1 MSAPA
6 DETPNER
13 LITRDIDGSTA
24 ERRGFQAVWHKV
36 LPSGGRLSVK
46 IKVAILAFVAI
57 VLILIVIG
65 IASTNPKSA
74 ATAGSSDTTIPKAG
88 IVQPRIDDFT
98 RSAKAQSAAAAD
110 IPTVDGSAATT
121 AGDGTKLTDQ
131 APAGRHLA
139 NEHGTEPPSLSE
151 PEAQTAAPEQ
161 TPQQKYDQWLQDQ
174 QYKAAEQE
182 ITMRQAAIASKLSSN
197 TAAFAPTSQPA
208 AEPSPLAPPSQL
220 SDLAKLAAQA
230 QLARQPGASP
240 TGAQGENK
248 QFLAANGKP
257 DDIYLSTTRESAVGK
272 HEVFAGAIIPAV
284 LMTAIDSDLPGT
296 LTAQVRQTVYDS
308 LNPDV
313 VLIPQGTR
321 IVGKYS
327 ADVRYGQTRVLVAWN
342 HLIYPDGSTVAIQG
356 MQGVDAAGQ
365 SGFHDL
371 VDNHYLKIF
380 GSATLMSILGVGAQL
395 AQPQNQN
402 ALNSPSTG
410 QEAAAAL
417 ANGLDQAGIQIM
429 QKNLNIQPTLQI
441 RAGYLFNVLVNHTMI
456 LPPWRQLEGGL
467 P

>member
-1 MSAPA
+1 MSAPT
-6 DETPNER
+6 DTPNER

-36 LPSGGRLSVK
+36 LPSGGRLSAK

-65 IASTNPKSA
+65 IASTRPKN
-74 ATAGSSDTTIPKAG
+74 TGTGGSSDTSIPKAG
-88 IVQPRIDDFT
+88 IVQPRIDDFA
-98 RSAKAQSAAAAD
+98 RSAQAQAAASGTAPDAD
-110 IPTVDGSAATT
+110 TGPAAAGSTSPGPAPR
-121 AGDGTKLTDQ
+121 G
-131 APAGRHLA
+131 PAGRHQP
-139 NEHGTEPPSLSE
+139 NEHGSVPPLA
-151 PEAQTAAPEQ
+151 PQAAQGAPEQ
-161 TPQQKYDQWLQDQ
+161 TPQQKYEQWMQDQ

-182 ITMRQAAIASKLSSN
+182 ITMRQAAISSKLSADNAVLS
-197 TAAFAPTSQPA
+197 PSSQPLGA
-208 AEPSPLAPPSQL
+208 PSALAPSSQL
-220 SDLAKLAAQA
+220 ADIAKLAAQA
-230 QLARQPGASP
+230 QLARPDSANAGDPQ
-240 TGAQGENK
+240 AQNRK
-248 QFLAANGKP
+248 FLAGAHKP

-284 LMTAIDSDLPGT
+284 LITAIDSDLPGT

-308 LNPDV
+308 LDPDV
-313 VLIPQGTR
+313 VLVPQGTR
-321 IVGKYS
+321 VVGKYS
-327 ADVRYGQTRVLVAWN
+327 ADVQYGQTRVLVAWD

-371 VDNHYLKIF
+371 VDNHYLRIF

-402 ALNSPSTG
+402 ALNSPSAG

-417 ANGLDQAGIQIM
+417 ANGLDQAGIQVM
-429 QKNLNIQPTLQI
+429 QKNLNIQPTLRI
-441 RAGYLFNVLVNHTMI
+441 RAGYQFNVLVNHTMI